1 MDLGNIRGVGALS
14 WWFISLW
21 VLSSGGLIAHFPSYC
36 LILSEFELRT
46 VSELSCYKDC
56 QSLWALW
63 SWTPQSR
70 FVSLQSDALKHNSTW
85 GDNMPFPFS
94 CHTARLCKNNISVFS
109 LPPLLIDATRQL
121 PAASTASDLPCEA
134 WQIHFLYP
142 QKQSLSCLEPLS
154 QHVLPWQHHYPS
166 LTSLYKSWRHIK
178 SSIIRTRR
186 LLRVT
191 VPAFM

>member
-1 MDLGNIRGVGALS
+1 MMV
-14 WWFISLW
+14 
-21 VLSSGGLIAHFPSYC
+21 Y
-36 LILSEFELRT
+36 
-46 VSELSCYKDC
+46 
-56 QSLWALW
+56 Q
-63 SWTPQSR
+63 
-70 FVSLQSDALKHNSTW
+70 FVSVEQWRIDCTFSILLSYLIRVWTQDCIWTVMLQRLSIIVSALIMNPSESDALKHNSTW

-134 WQIHFLYP
+134 WQIHFSYP